1 MKRKY
6 LYHGSEIAI
15 KGNLI
20 PKKAFDLD
28 KTQDNIMKG
37 IYASSHKEQAIAMG
51 ILKCKVVKGSS
62 VHIGRNNGIIN
73 MDAVIYG
80 GFPKQK
86 YIYLYTLSS
95 KTFENKPKGSPQW
108 VSPESVKPEKVEELL
123 VKDYIHLIRKA
134 TKKEKEKWMNEY
146 GDKRK

>member
-1 MKRKY
+1 MKPKY
-6 LYHGSEIAI
+6 LYHGSGREI

-28 KTQDNIMKG
+28 KTKNNTMKG
-37 IYASSHKEQAIAMG
+37 IYASSHKEEAIAMG
-51 ILKCKVVKGSS
+51 ILKCKGVKGSS
-62 VHIGRNNGIIN
+62 VHMGRNNGIIN

-80 GFPKQK
+80 GWPKQK

-95 KTFENKPKGSPQW
+95 ETFENRPKGSPQW
-108 VSPESVKPEKVEELL
+108 VSSESVKPKKVEKLL

-134 TKKEKEKWMNEY
+134 TKKEKEKWVKEY
-146 GDKRK
+146 GDKLK